1 MNKEMYLKEYQVI
14 KGKIRC
20 LTGLHI
26 GGTTETIEIGGMDNP
41 IIKHPITHLP
51 YIPGSSLKGKLRSLL
66 EWKLGKI
73 EEKGEVH
80 SWCSNKECI
89 ICRAFGTSSD
99 EAELGPTR
107 LIFRDANL
115 EGAKDCP
122 KAIKENQEEEC
133 PNLEVAEV
141 CSKEDKNEKCPFLK
155 ERKGLGQICEKEPQC
170 SYGLLE
176 QLRRTTGRL
185 YAEEKT
191 ENTINRLT
199 ARANPRTCERVP
211 AGIAFDFEMVFRVF
225 DDGDEGTIDQGLFE
239 TIKKELILLE
249 QDCLGG
255 SGSRGYGKI
264 AFEDIKTETVKVKK

>member
-1 MNKEMYLKEYQVI
+1 
-14 KGKIRC
+14 
-20 LTGLHI
+20 
-26 GGTTETIEIGGMDNP
+26 
-41 IIKHPITHLP
+41 
-51 YIPGSSLKGKLRSLL
+51 
-66 EWKLGKI
+66 LGKI

-115 EGAKDCP
+115 EGARDCP
-122 KAIKENQEEEC
+122 KTTKESQ
-133 PNLEVAEV
+133 
-141 CSKEDKNEKCPFLK
+141 EKCPFSK
-155 ERKGLGQICEKEPQC
+155 ERNGLGQTCEKEPQC

-185 YAEEKT
+185 YAEEKI
-191 ENTINRLT
+191 ENSINRLT

-211 AGIAFDFEMVFRVF
+211 AGIAFDFEVVFRVF
-225 DDGDEGTIDQGLFE
+225 DDGDGGKTDEKLFE
-239 TIKKELILLE
+239 EIKKALIELLP

-264 AFEDIKTETVKVKK
+264 IFEDVEVKSMPVKNERLQDNP